1 MRQPNFLL
9 ISLLALLV
17 LAGCR
22 NNKPDE
28 EQDVMTL
35 PNEEFFDIM
44 KPYLLQGYQV
54 KMIPKGN
61 SMLPTLHGGV
71 DVVTIKADSNFQV
84 KDVVLANMGKG
95 HYVMH
100 RIVEINGDKITLK
113 GDNNKKVEHTTADR
127 IMAKMV
133 DFKTNNDS
141 DGMPEVGMDMLE
153 HSFFRVVPRCR
164 LDAWLD
170 YQIVVDTVAKVL
182 DMRKI
187 VSFNETA
194 MSIWRQLPQG
204 KFNVKDMV
212 NVVTNEYE
220 VDEQRAQKD
229 CLDLLKAWL
238 VCGLVEPV
246 D

>member
-1 MRQPNFLL
+1 MRRLNFFL
-9 ISLLALLV
+9 ISLVALMV
-17 LAGCR
+17 LYGCR
-22 NNKPDE
+22 NNKSAE
-28 EQDVMTL
+28 EHDVMTL

-44 KPYLLQGYQV
+44 QPYLLQGYQV

-71 DVVTIKADSNFQV
+71 DVVTIKGDSNFIV

-113 GDNNKKVEHTTADR
+113 GDNNKKVEHTTVDR

-141 DGMPEVGMDMLE
+141 DGMSEDRVEMSEL
-153 HSFFRVVPRCR
+153 SLFRIVPKFR
-164 LDAWLD
+164 LDAYHD
-170 YQIVVDTVAKVL
+170 HQIVVDTVAKVL

-187 VSFNETA
+187 VTFNETA
-194 MSIWRQLPQG
+194 MSIWKQLPHD
-204 KFNVKDMV
+204 KFRVKDMV
-212 NVVTNEYE
+212 NIVTNEYE
-220 VDEQRAQKD
+220 VDEHRAQKD
-229 CLDLLKAWL
+229 CFELLKAWL
-238 VCGLVEPV
+238 ICGLVESV